1 VSAAYAGLQKSPID
15 KKSLKSLRAKVED
28 TAEACGIA
36 PEMLAKKRHLEY
48 ILRSAAANG
57 GKYSLPA
64 DLLGWREPVI
74 GDALLQ
80 AVEGLKR

>member
-1 VSAAYAGLQKSPID
+1 MSAAYAGLQKSPID

-28 TAEACGIA
+28 TAEAFGVA
-36 PEMLAKKRHLEY
+36 PEILAKKRHLEY

-57 GKYSLPA
+57 GKYRLPD
-64 DLLGWREPVI
+64 DLLGWRESVI

-80 AVEGLKR
+80 VAEGLKR